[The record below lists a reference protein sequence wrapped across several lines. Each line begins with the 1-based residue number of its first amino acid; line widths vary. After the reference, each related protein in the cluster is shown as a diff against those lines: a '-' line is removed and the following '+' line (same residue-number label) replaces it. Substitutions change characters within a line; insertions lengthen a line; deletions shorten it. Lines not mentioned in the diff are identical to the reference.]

1 MSKKGL
7 IAYDTIYSSTNEV
20 AYWLKALL
28 GEDQHV
34 EVKHFDQVISIAP
47 YDYVIIGS
55 YTRWEKPS
63 KRTQQFIADNHREL
77 AQKQVCY
84 FLTCGDNDETMIL
97 KAPGQQAHLI
107 AGRNYLMGVMEQ
119 YPDIKPIVIGG
130 FGGRECMPHLNRI
143 DTFQVWMVGK
153 LAKESAPW
161 DGLEIWESL
170 VPDRVEI
177 FANDVREKILGL
189 PRRTDCENLR
199 WYWNSIQ
206 PANRS
211 AADKQ
216 KYTPKKYEERLNT
229 KKIYFTRSRIKGDL
243 NLACSL
249 IKDWAAQNG
258 IDLQEQKRSFFN
270 VYYHANKRY
279 SGKPITIHVVAAEF
293 VEDPGNVQLSFR
305 SWDKPEVRK
314 GAEEDITKAE
324 QMLWA
329 DGRKV
334 G

>member
-20 AYWLKALL
+20 AYWLKALI
-28 GEDQHV
+28 GDDQHV
-34 EVKHFDQVISIAP
+34 EVKHFDQVISVAP

-63 KRTQQFIADNHREL
+63 KRTQKFIADNQREL
-77 AQKQVCY
+77 AGKQVCY
-84 FLTCGDNDETMIL
+84 FLTCGDNDETMVL
-97 KAPGQQAHLI
+97 KAPGQTAHLI
-107 AGRNYLMGVMEQ
+107 AGRNYLMGVMDQ
-119 YPDIKPIVIGG
+119 YPDIKPVAIGG

-161 DGLEIWESL
+161 EGLEIWESL
-170 VPDRVEI
+170 VPERVEY
-177 FANDVREKILGL
+177 FANEVREKILGL
-189 PRRTDCENLR
+189 PPRSDSEQLR
-199 WYWNSIQ
+199 WFWNSVQ

-211 AADKQ
+211 AADRH
-216 KYTPKKYEERLNT
+216 KYTPKKYEERMNT
-229 KKIYFTRSRIKGDL
+229 KKIYFSRSRIRGDL
-243 NLACSL
+243 DLAVRL
-249 IKDWAAQNG
+249 ISDWASQNG

-270 VYYHANKRY
+270 VYYHANKQY
-279 SGKPITIHVVAAEF
+279 NGKAITMHVVAAEF

-305 SWDKPEVRK
+305 TWDKPGVRK
-314 GAEEDITKAE
+314 GAEADITRAE
-324 QMLWA
+324 QLLWA